1 MSRNND
7 GRVNLDATESDE
19 ARRRLAVGEVV
30 RIVNP
35 RTRKVYL
42 CTSID
47 DVRAAQRGSAT
58 TGAVRLDGSH
68 R

>member
-1 MSRNND
+1 MSRDND
-7 GRVNLDATESDE
+7 GPVNLDAAEIDE

-35 RTRKVYL
+35 SARKVYL

-47 DVRAAQRGSAT
+47 DVRAAQRGCT
-58 TGAVRLDGSH
+58 TTDAVRLDGA
-68 R
+68 RR